1 MNFQAKFGTICG
13 VSSKLMFTLA
23 RHFPE
28 LLSGLKLDVLKL
40 SIRLKLIPI
49 PNRTT
54 NYIQCRVGYIT
65 MKTSNESTSIIT
77 QQKQPTQEIHNEK
90 LIEKVSEIREELDK
104 TQLRFTQE
112 LHQLTI
118 NLSKMIEK

>member
-1 MNFQAKFGTICG
+1 
-13 VSSKLMFTLA
+13 MFTLA